1 MRHGRFLIF
10 LVLMMGEAQGQQ
22 NATTSDGRTVI
33 LKADGTWEFVRE
45 TAATTE
51 YISRNTSWGMTRKQ
65 VKASELNE
73 IVREEDSYISYKGE
87 VSGLDCFIIYYF
99 VGEIL
104 TRSRYVIVEQQS
116 NKNDYLRDYV
126 RIQMA
131 IKDKYGEPDSDGSNW
146 KNTLYENNPAYL
158 GLAVSLGHLTFGSD
172 WSRGSTLIRVRLS
185 GDNHKISLTVDY
197 ASVEL
202 RALEEAKE
210 QEKSRSE
217 F

>member
-1 MRHGRFLIF
+1 MRHLGFLIF

-22 NATTSDGRTVI
+22 NATTSDGRTVT
-33 LKADGTWEFVRE
+33 LKADGTWEDVRE
-45 TAATTE
+45 TAAPTE
-51 YISRNTSWGMTRKQ
+51 YTFRNTSWGMTRKE

-73 IVREEDSYISYKGE
+73 IAQEEDNYISYKGE
-87 VSGLDCFIIYYF
+87 VSGLNCFVIYYF
-99 VGEIL
+99 VGDML

-116 NKNDYLRDYV
+116 NKNDYLRDYAK
-126 RIQMA
+126 IQMA
-131 IKDKYGEPDSDGSNW
+131 IKDKYGAPDSDGSNW

-172 WSRGSTLIRVRLS
+172 WSSDSTLIRVRLS
-185 GDNHKISLTVDY
+185 GDNYKSNLTVDY

-202 RALEEAKE
+202 RVLEEAKE